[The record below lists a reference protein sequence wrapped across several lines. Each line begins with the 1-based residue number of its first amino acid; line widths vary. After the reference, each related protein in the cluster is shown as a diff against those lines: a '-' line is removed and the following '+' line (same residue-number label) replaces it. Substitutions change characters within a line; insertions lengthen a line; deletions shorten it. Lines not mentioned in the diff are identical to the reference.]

1 MEIVV
6 NDTNILIDL
15 YNAGLLKY
23 CQLLNLDFR
32 TLDFVISE
40 IKDDRQREAVES
52 IVDDGILKVY
62 SLDGRMMGIVFEKIA
77 SYKGQCNVSVVD
89 VSVMVYAKEHNCR
102 LLTGDKTLRTAA
114 ENDNI
119 IVSGILYI
127 IDLLMDKIDPQE
139 LIDSLELLLKSN
151 DRLHKKM
158 IWEKIDILKL
168 YL

>member
-23 CQLLNLDFR
+23 CQLLNL
-32 TLDFVISE
+32 
-40 IKDDRQREAVES
+40 
-52 IVDDGILKVY
+52 
-62 SLDGRMMGIVFEKIA
+62 
-77 SYKGQCNVSVVD
+77 D

-119 IVSGILYI
+119 IVSGHRFI
-127 IDLLMDKIDPQE
+127 
-139 LIDSLELLLKSN
+139 N
-151 DRLHKKM
+151 G
-158 IWEKIDILKL
+158 
-168 YL
+168 